1 MSRLLAAFVGLG
13 LVISLGGCAAP
24 AADGSSPTA
33 MPTPTPDQS
42 LVPTAPP
49 AEVVDVDAETYN
61 DGFGWYSFKV
71 GNGPAWCTIATDMNQ
86 IICEQNEAAAVYP
99 TVPAPADCEGSYGYQ
114 LRLWSSQ
121 PEAGA
126 TAEFVC
132 ATGQFQDP
140 NAAQILPT
148 GSRITVPPF
157 SCYVEDITARCE
169 NESGQWMALGP
180 QTWSLHP

>member
-1 MSRLLAAFVGLG
+1 MSRLLAAIAGLG

-24 AADGSSPTA
+24 AADGGSPA
-33 MPTPTPDQS
+33 ALPTPTPDQS
-42 LVPTAPP
+42 LVPTEAP
-49 AEVVDVDAETYN
+49 ATVVDVDAATFG

-71 GNGPAWCTIATDMNQ
+71 GDGPAWCTIATDMNQ
-86 IICEQNEAAAVYP
+86 VICEQNEAAAVYATIP
-99 TVPAPADCEGSYGYQ
+99 TPADCIGSYGYQ
-114 LRLWSSQ
+114 LRLWAAAPAS
-121 PEAGA
+121 GA

-140 NAAQILPT
+140 SQAQVLPS
-148 GSRITVPPF
+148 GSRISVPPF
-157 SCYVEDITARCE
+157 TCFVQDITARCD